1 MWTRSAPL
9 RGCLGLRAAV
19 TLIQDDVKYSASRG
33 NSFREKRL
41 GLAQPPASS
50 ADPYRM
56 HQKKRPSTLQ
66 GIGAD
71 PVVEHGP
78 DGWTKR
84 RAPDGRDY
92 FHHDVIG
99 TQFERPI
106 GFDLETGG
114 GDGIPGTTP
123 LALLTPN
130 SRRQQI
136 KRILSWQK
144 HAEGEMAE
152 SEHAEHA
159 EDNGTYC
166 EHVLTCRCD
175 WLDWSCL
182 CSQCA
187 MLVGAIILIVC
198 YAGDNTQGSLF
209 LVAVLM
215 LAVPTGLW
223 ALCVGVPYIA
233 FNTTLGRS
241 RWGGFPCVVDT
252 LPPFTGIS
260 NLNRPALHG
269 TWRGR

>member
-1 MWTRSAPL
+1 MSR
-9 RGCLGLRAAV
+9 
-19 TLIQDDVKYSASRG
+19 YSASRG
-33 NSFREKRL
+33 DSFREKRL
-41 GLAQPPASS
+41 GLAQMPSS
-50 ADPYRM
+50 NADPYRT
-56 HQKKRPSTLQ
+56 HQKKRPSALQ

-71 PVVEHGP
+71 AVVEHGL
-78 DGWTKR
+78 DGWTMR
-84 RAPDGRDY
+84 RAPDGRNY

-106 GFDLETGG
+106 GFDMETGG
-114 GDGIPGTTP
+114 GTGIPGTTP

-130 SRRQQI
+130 SRRRQI

-144 HAEGEMAE
+144 HAEGEMAGNF
-152 SEHAEHA
+152 SNTPSMP

-187 MLVGAIILIVC
+187 ILVGAIILIVC
-198 YAGDNTQGSLF
+198 YAADDTKGTIF
-209 LVAVLM
+209 TVAVLL
-215 LAVPTGLW
+215 LAVPSGIW

-241 RWGGFPCVVDT
+241 RW
-252 LPPFTGIS
+252 
-260 NLNRPALHG
+260 
-269 TWRGR
+269 